1 MHLRVCQVAPHAL
14 VTPADGELPP
24 EHLMEHTLLILL
36 ITLGVCNLEPRPDV
50 DVCEGV
56 VLGPPPVHPQAAGD
70 VQVAPRQ
77 ELSSPE
83 IMDTNGESCYLLH
96 TVIQSS
102 FLYATFLFS
111 CFHALSIIKVE
122 AIV

>member
-1 MHLRVCQVAPHAL
+1 M
-14 VTPADGELPP
+14 
-24 EHLMEHTLLILL
+24 ILL

-56 VLGPPPVHPQAAGD
+56 VLRPPPVHPQAAGD

-83 IMDTNGESCYLLH
+83 IMDTNGESCYFLSTTYSLLFCMLLFC
-96 TVIQSS
+96 
-102 FLYATFLFS
+102 FLVFTLL
-111 CFHALSIIKVE
+111 LSILKVE

>member
-24 EHLMEHTLLILL
+24 EHLMEDNLMILL

-70 VQVAPRQ
+70 VQVAPGQ

-83 IMDTNGESCYLLH
+83 IVDTNGESCYLLH
-96 TVIQSS
+96 TFIQSS
-102 FLYATFLFS
+102 FFMLLFCFLVFT
-111 CFHALSIIKVE
+111 L
-122 AIV
+122 

>member
-1 MHLRVCQVAPHAL
+1 M
-14 VTPADGELPP
+14 
-24 EHLMEHTLLILL
+24 ILL

-70 VQVAPRQ
+70 VQVPPGQ
-77 ELSSPE
+77 ELSSPA
-83 IMDTNGESCYLLH
+83 IVDTNVESCYLLLH

-102 FLYATFLFS
+102 FLYATFLFF
-111 CFHALSIIKVE
+111 CFHAFIKHS
-122 AIV
+122 